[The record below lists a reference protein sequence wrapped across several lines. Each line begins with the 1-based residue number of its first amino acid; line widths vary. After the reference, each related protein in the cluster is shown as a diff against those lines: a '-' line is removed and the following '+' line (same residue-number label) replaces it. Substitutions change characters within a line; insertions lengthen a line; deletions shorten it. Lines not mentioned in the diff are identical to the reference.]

1 MLRLIAFEIDNQTAT
16 KQEDKID
23 HHQKWEIFQKTLT
36 RICERMHDIRWGGN
50 LNEIIITWNDIRGIR
65 MKICMPYTNA
75 GAKQAATFTGVNSNA
90 QLRKTTMLRESKS
103 VRLL

>member
-1 MLRLIAFEIDNQTAT
+1 
-16 KQEDKID
+16 
-23 HHQKWEIFQKTLT
+23 
-36 RICERMHDIRWGGN
+36 
-50 LNEIIITWNDIRGIR
+50 